1 MSLRNFCGFR
11 KLHPFSGGLCQRQ
24 LDLIQLDWLLLWQL
38 GLQPA
43 KSTASSS
50 IAWYSG
56 KWSSIFKTMLSQ
68 LFSWLFFL
76 LPWTCLAPSPAP
88 HSQVLPHAHSLFI
101 PLHTHVPNIHFHE
114 MNCWKDL
121 RNKVSKLRLGEEISH
136 YKSTA
141 TVWYRLT
148 ALSGLIFEV
157 LRMMNKRGVQDSD
170 TKSHIKVKAIN
181 LTWFQ

>member
-11 KLHPFSGGLCQRQ
+11 KLHPFSRGLCQRQ

-56 KWSSIFKTMLSQ
+56 KRSSIFKTTLSQ

-76 LPWTCLAPSPAP
+76 LPWMCLAPSPA
-88 HSQVLPHAHSLFI
+88 HTLPGATPCTIHYSFRSTS
-101 PLHTHVPNIHFHE
+101 PLHARVLNIHFHK

-121 RNKVSKLRLGEEISH
+121 RNKVIKSRLGEEISH

-148 ALSGLIFEV
+148 AFSGLIFEV

-170 TKSHIKVKAIN
+170 KKKLHKG
-181 LTWFQ
+181 